1 VLCFNFIPSIHLTMA
16 KLGNRKNGSRKEM
29 ISLAAARLFR
39 EKGFPSTG
47 MRDLAGD
54 VGVEAASLYNHIRSK
69 SELLQEICFRVA
81 NDFNTQL
88 QEVENNDT
96 LNNIEKLEAIVR
108 FHIEMWVNRLDE
120 VMVTNNE
127 SKYLEEPYNATFL
140 NERRIYVRRLEQ
152 IIEEGIRKGQIRKVQ
167 PYAVVL
173 TLLSAVRGI
182 EFWHRTKK
190 NINASELEESMIVHL
205 VEGLKK

>member
-1 VLCFNFIPSIHLTMA
+1 MGRIT
-16 KLGNRKNGSRKEM
+16 NRKNGTRKEV
-29 ISLAAARLFR
+29 ITLAAARLFR

-81 NDFNTQL
+81 NDFTAQL
-88 QEVENNDT
+88 LEVEADHS
-96 LNNIEKLEAIVR
+96 LNNLQKLESIVR
-108 FHIEMWVNRLDE
+108 FHISMWIERLDE

-127 SKYLEEPYNATFL
+127 SKYLEEPYHSTFL
-140 NERRIYVRRLEQ
+140 NERRVYVRRLEQ
-152 IIEEGIRKGQIRKVQ
+152 IIEEGIRKNQIRKVQ

-182 EFWHRTKK
+182 EYWHRTKK
-190 NINASELEESMIVHL
+190 NISADELEESMIVHM
-205 VEGLKK
+205 VNGLKK

>member
-1 VLCFNFIPSIHLTMA
+1 
-16 KLGNRKNGSRKEM
+16 M

-39 EKGFPSTG
+39 EKGFPATG

-81 NDFNTQL
+81 NDFTAQL
-88 QEVENNDT
+88 QEVESENS
-96 LNNIEKLEAIVR
+96 LSSLEKLESIVR
-108 FHIEMWVNRLDE
+108 FHISMWVNRLDE

-152 IIEEGIRKGQIRKVQ
+152 IIEEGVRQGEIREVQ

-190 NINASELEESMIVHL
+190 NISAQELERSMIMHL
-205 VEGLKK
+205 VEGLKNR

>member
-1 VLCFNFIPSIHLTMA
+1 MGRISS
-16 KLGNRKNGSRKEM
+16 RKNGTRKEV
-29 ISLAAARLFR
+29 ITLAAARLFR
-39 EKGFPSTG
+39 EKGFPATG

-81 NDFNTQL
+81 NEFTAQI
-88 QEVENNDT
+88 QEVETDNF
-96 LNNIEKLEAIVR
+96 LNYLEKLEAIVR
-108 FHIEMWVNRLDE
+108 FHISMWISRLDE

-127 SKYLEEPYNATFL
+127 SKYLEEPYHSTFL
-140 NERRIYVRRLEQ
+140 NERRVYVRRLEQ

-182 EFWHRTKK
+182 EYWHRTKK
-190 NINASELEESMIVHL
+190 NISAAELEESMIVHM
-205 VEGLKK
+205 VNGLKK

>member
-1 VLCFNFIPSIHLTMA
+1 MGRIT
-16 KLGNRKNGSRKEM
+16 NRKNGTRKEV
-29 ISLAAARLFR
+29 ITLAAARLFR

-81 NDFNTQL
+81 NDFTAQL
-88 QEVENNDT
+88 LEVEADHT
-96 LNNIEKLEAIVR
+96 LNCLQKLESIVR
-108 FHIEMWVNRLDE
+108 FHISMWINRLDE

-127 SKYLEEPYNATFL
+127 SKYLEEPYHSTFL
-140 NERRIYVRRLEQ
+140 NERRVYVRRLEQ

-182 EFWHRTKK
+182 EYWHRTKK
-190 NINASELEESMIVHL
+190 NISADELEESMIVHM
-205 VEGLKK
+205 VNGLKK

>member
-1 VLCFNFIPSIHLTMA
+1 MGRIT
-16 KLGNRKNGSRKEM
+16 NRKNGTRKEV
-29 ISLAAARLFR
+29 ITLAAARLFR

-81 NDFNTQL
+81 NDFTAQL
-88 QEVENNDT
+88 QEVEADESMNF
-96 LNNIEKLEAIVR
+96 LEKLEAIVR
-108 FHIEMWVNRLDE
+108 FHISMWINRLDE

-127 SKYLEEPYNATFL
+127 SKYLEEPYHSTFL
-140 NERRIYVRRLEQ
+140 NERRVYVRRLEQ

-182 EFWHRTKK
+182 EYWHRTKK
-190 NINASELEESMIVHL
+190 NISADELEESMIVHM
-205 VEGLKK
+205 VNGLKK